1 MSEARHVKFG
11 VLINKY
17 KYYWQ
22 VLCMYVCMYESIYNA
37 PLLQPKQSRVR
48 ARRPN
53 RKDVFSLLQNSLN
66 VSLWSRSDDGREFH
80 SFGAQA
86 AKLRGQKLEVR

>member
-1 MSEARHVKFG
+1 
-11 VLINKY
+11 
-17 KYYWQ
+17 
-22 VLCMYVCMYESIYNA
+22 MYVCMYESIYNA

-53 RKDVFSLLQNSLN
+53 RKDCVFSLLQNN
-66 VSLWSRSDDGREFH
+66 VSVSVGSRSDGGREFH

-86 AKLRGQKLEVR
+86 AKQSLPRHDSQLN